1 VHIYIY
7 VDRWIEERNN
17 RSIEKNAWMDLD
29 TNAEKSG
36 LYLCE
41 TFERQ
46 SEKGTSHEGWVKSW
60 ESL

>member
-1 VHIYIY
+1 